1 MYFPLVNSPR
11 VLIKDFFLCQT
22 SHSYF
27 LANSLFFFLIVTDL
41 NLTVLFNIAQ
51 FFSNGKFKITMC
63 LSSAKTSKEVEHN
76 TE

>member
-1 MYFPLVNSPR
+1 MFLFLRAYLLKIFSFVSH
-11 VLIKDFFLCQT
+11 LILI
-22 SHSYF
+22 SWLILSI
-27 LANSLFFFLIVTDL
+27 FLIVTDL

-51 FFSNGKFKITMC
+51 FFSNGKFKIIMC